1 MLYQDYPTNWPEF
14 TPRDKIAQWLELY
27 VTMQDLVVWTD
38 TELRERPVYDAETRE
53 WAVTVSRAGAPVH
66 LRPAHIVLATG
77 TLGVPRVPAIPGVA
91 HFRGRVMHTSAYTGG
106 APYAGQRVVV
116 IGAGNSSIDVCE
128 DLVYRGAKEVTMV
141 QRSPTCVMARDFI
154 SMIVHQMY
162 PPHVP
167 VEVADFKTSSM
178 PLGLSK
184 RLAIASEQFMWE
196 SQKELHDK
204 LRKGGVQLY
213 MGAEG
218 QGAYLMIFERG
229 GGYCK
234 RLSLTVSRRWRTD
247 MSTGLDKGGA
257 DLIADGRIKVKSGVS
272 PERFTEDGVV
282 LSDGTELS
290 ADLVIF
296 A

>member
-1 MLYQDYPTNWPEF
+1 MDRGFISHGMREAWPE
-14 TPRDKIAQWLELY
+14 
-27 VTMQDLVVWTD
+27 
-38 TELRERPVYDAETRE
+38 
-53 WAVTVSRAGAPVH
+53 
-66 LRPAHIVLATG
+66 
-77 TLGVPRVPAIPGVA
+77 
-91 HFRGRVMHTSAYTGG
+91 
-106 APYAGQRVVV
+106 
-116 IGAGNSSIDVCE
+116 
-128 DLVYRGAKEVTMV
+128 
-141 QRSPTCVMARDFI
+141 
-154 SMIVHQMY
+154 
-162 PPHVP
+162 HVP
-167 VEVADFKTSSM
+167 VEVSDFLWASI
-178 PLGLSK
+178 PFGLQK
-184 RLAIASEQFMWE
+184 KMMIGAKKFVLE